1 MITNLGSFASQPCRR
16 KHGAAAL
23 IFVFVIFLCGIQLAV
38 AADFPAKPVTMIVP
52 YKAGGS
58 TETMAQVLSKALAKQ
73 LGGKVIVKTRPGGG
87 GAVGATYVS
96 QRKPDGYTIMFTT
109 MTSVTSAH
117 MLNPDLT
124 YDENSFTYI
133 AGVTQYQM
141 AFITTPDKPYKTWA
155 ELIEYSRKGNSLNVA
170 DQSGLSRLMINY
182 IAKKEGLSWTAIPTR
197 GGGEMVPFLLGGK
210 VDFAWS
216 GGVHQKYGDKMLVL
230 SSALSN
236 RLAASPEAPSIKE
249 LYGVSM
255 PGNALIAG
263 PKGMP
268 DDIVAKLESAIKG
281 ALDDPDF
288 ERILGKLKFPKA
300 FVTSGQ
306 LKNDV
311 DEAVTVLE
319 GVLAATK

>member
-1 MITNLGSFASQPCRR
+1 MISGSNSLARKRCY
-16 KHGAAAL
+16 KHGAATL
-23 IFVFVIFLCGIQLAV
+23 IFVILISFCGILSAL
-38 AADFPAKPVTMIVP
+38 AADYPAKPVTMIVP

-96 QRKPDGYTIMFTT
+96 KIKPDGYTIMFTT
-109 MTSVTSAH
+109 MTSVTSAP

-124 YDENSFTYI
+124 YDYNSFTYI
-133 AGVTQYQM
+133 AGVTEYQM
-141 AFITTPDKPYKTWA
+141 AFITTPDKPYKSFE

-230 SSALSN
+230 ASALST
-236 RLAASPEAPSIKE
+236 RLKASPEAPSIKE

-263 PKGMP
+263 PKGLP
-268 DDIVAKLESAIKG
+268 DDIVAKLEAAIKG

-288 ERILGKLKFPKA
+288 EKILGKLKFPKA
-300 FVTSGQ
+300 YLASDKMKVA
-306 LKNDV
+306 V

-319 GVLAATK
+319 DVLSATK